1 VFEIGT
7 SLREARLRQDLDFP
21 EIEQATKVRVRY
33 LRAIEEEEFDALPAP
48 TYVKGFMRT
57 YADYLGLDGQLYVD
71 EYNSRY
77 IVGEE
82 DPPLRRSGVAPRHA
96 PRVESRVLVLALGA
110 IALVTALVIVA
121 WKFGGADQAKAPPG
135 ATQGT
140 TPPQAP
146 ARRQHRR
153 GPVPATL
160 ILTARGPSYVRVRL
174 PSKAGRQ
181 VYSGTMDPG
190 QSNRFYAKRLWI
202 AASNP
207 ENLRASLNGRTVA
220 LPVALKRTGV
230 IVTSAG
236 LRGPSS

>member
-7 SLREARLRQDLDFP
+7 SLREARLRQGFDFP

-33 LRAIEEEEFDALPAP
+33 LRAIEDEDFDALPAP

-57 YADYLGLDGQLYVD
+57 YADFLGLDGQLYVD

-82 DPPLRRSGVAPRHA
+82 EPPLRRSGVTPRNA

-135 ATQGT
+135 ATQT
-140 TPPQAP
+140 KPPSKPRA
-146 ARRQHRR
+146 AHHRR

-160 ILTARGPSYVRVRL
+160 ILTARNPSFVRVRL
-174 PSKAGRQ
+174 TAKTGRQ
-181 VYSGTMDPG
+181 VYKGTMDPG

-207 ENLRASLNGRTVA
+207 ENLRASLDGKVVA
-220 LPVALKRTGV
+220 LPVAVKRTGV
-230 IVTSAG
+230 VVTSAG
-236 LRGPSS
+236 LRSPSS